1 METIGNVWLWA
12 GFGLFVIA
20 ALALDMIVLK
30 KEGAHRVGMHEALV
44 WSAVW
49 VAVSLVFAGGLWWWL
64 TGRFGASIA
73 DARALEF
80 LTGYL
85 IEKSL
90 AIDNIFVFLTIFTYF
105 SVPSEFQ
112 KRALVIG
119 IVAAIVLRAAM
130 IFAGAWLIAEF
141 DWVLYVFGVFLLLTG
156 INMWWSAGKAST
168 LDDSSILR
176 VHRRVVRVSPDY
188 DGEKLMTVQDGARMA
203 TPLLLVVLLIGIS
216 DVVFAVDSIPAI
228 FAITTD
234 PFIVL
239 TSNIFA
245 VLGLRAMY
253 FLLAGMA
260 ERFHLLPYGLAVVL
274 VFVGGKMLAEDV
286 FHISPLASLA
296 VVMAI
301 LIATVVLSML
311 RPASGPDT
319 ATVQPAEKRSTQ

>member
-1 METIGNVWLWA
+1 MDTIGNVWLWA
-12 GFGLFVIA
+12 GFALFVVA

-30 KEGAHRVGMHEALV
+30 KEGAHRVGMREALV

-49 VAVSLVFAGGLWWWL
+49 VAVSLVFAGSLWWWM
-64 TGRFGASIA
+64 TGCFGAPIA
-73 DARALEF
+73 DERALEF

-105 SVPSEFQ
+105 SVPAEFQ

-119 IVAAIVLRAAM
+119 IVAAIVLRAAL

-141 DWVLYVFGVFLLLTG
+141 DWVLYVFGVFLLVTG

-168 LDDSSILR
+168 LDDNPILR
-176 VHRRVVRVSPDY
+176 VLRRIVRVSPDY
-188 DGEKLMTVQDGARMA
+188 DGEKLMTVRNGTRIA

-274 VFVGGKMLAEDV
+274 VFVGGKMLLADV
-286 FHISPLASLA
+286 FHVSPLASLA
-296 VVMAI
+296 VVMTI

-311 RPASGPDT
+311 RPVSAAAPNQAT
-319 ATVQPAEKRSTQ
+319 AKRPTQ